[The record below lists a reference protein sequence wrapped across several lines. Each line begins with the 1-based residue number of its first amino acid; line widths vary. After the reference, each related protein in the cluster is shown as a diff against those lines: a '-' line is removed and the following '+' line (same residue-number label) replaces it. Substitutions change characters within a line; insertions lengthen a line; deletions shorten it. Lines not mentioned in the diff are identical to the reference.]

1 MSLLGV
7 DVGTTGCK
15 AIVFRRDGEI
25 LGQGYEEYPLIHPRP
40 GWAEL
45 DPNGVW
51 EAVCRAISAAV
62 GQAGS
67 GDPVRALA
75 TSVQGEAVTPV
86 SSSGEVLAPSPV
98 TFDGRTVPYEN
109 WWVER
114 LGRDRI
120 FALTGMPL
128 HPMYT
133 INKIMWWQ
141 REQPEIYRRAA
152 KFLCYGDFVL
162 GKLGVTPTIDTS
174 MAGRTMAFDLREN
187 RWSSEI
193 LAAAG
198 VDPAKLPE
206 VAPAGVPVGTLPDA
220 TCDALGLPRGVLAAT
235 GGHDQPCGALG
246 SGISEPGLA
255 MDATGTV
262 ECITPIF
269 AAPVLTPAMQE
280 SNYCCYHH
288 VVPGLYASLAFNFT
302 GGSLL
307 RWYRDQFGA
316 IEQEEARVSGLDVYD
331 IMIGKAAGG
340 PSSVFVLPH
349 FTMTGTPWFDA
360 HSRGAILGLTL
371 ATTRA
376 EVVKGLLDGITY
388 EMRLNLERLSGAGV
402 RVERLRAIGGG
413 AKSRT
418 WMQLKADI
426 FGRPVSSL
434 NVSEAACLGAAML
447 AGVAVGEYASPQEA
461 ARELVRVVDT
471 FDPRPE
477 EAARYEEAYQVY
489 RDLYPTLRELSRRI
503 GGLPT
508 SV

>member
-15 AIVFRRDGEI
+15 AIIFRADGKI
-25 LGQGYEEYPLIHPRP
+25 LGQGYEEYPLVHPRP
-40 GWAEL
+40 GWSEL
-45 DPNGVW
+45 DPNRVW
-51 EAVCRAISAAV
+51 EAVQHSIAAAI
-62 GQAGS
+62 GQAGTA
-67 GDPVRALA
+67 DPVRALA

-86 SSSGEVLAPSPV
+86 SADGEVLAPSPV
-98 TFDGRTVPYEN
+98 TFDARTVPYEE
-109 WWVER
+109 WWAER
-114 LGRDRI
+114 LGRDRL
-120 FALTGMPL
+120 FALTGMAL
-128 HPMYT
+128 HPMYS
-133 INKIMWWQ
+133 INKIMWWR
-141 REQPEIYRRAA
+141 RERPEIYQRAW

-162 GKLGVTPTIDTS
+162 WKLGVTPTIDRS
-174 MAGRTMAFDLREN
+174 MAGRTMAFDLRGDT
-187 RWSSEI
+187 WSAEI
-193 LAAAG
+193 LDAAD
-198 VDPAKLPE
+198 VDPGKLPE
-206 VAPAGVPVGTLPDA
+206 VAPAGTVVGRVPDA
-220 TCDALGLPRGVLAAT
+220 VCDQLGLPRGVLAAT
-235 GGHDQPCGALG
+235 GGHDQPCGAFG
-246 SGISEPGLA
+246 AGISEPGLA

-269 AAPVLTPAMQE
+269 DAPVLTPAMQH

-316 IEQEEARVSGLDVYD
+316 IELEEARVAGLDVYD

-349 FTMTGTPWFDA
+349 FTMTGTPWFDP

-371 ATTRA
+371 ATTRE
-376 EVVKGLLDGITY
+376 EVLKGLLDGITF
-388 EMRLNLERLSGAGV
+388 EMRLNLDGLQTAGV
-402 RVERLRAIGGG
+402 AVERLRAIGGG

-426 FGRPVSSL
+426 FHRPVSSL

-447 AGVAVGEYASPQEA
+447 AGVAAGEYASPQEA
-461 ARELVRVVDT
+461 ARDLVREVET

-477 EAARYEEAYQVY
+477 EAARYEESYAVY
-489 RDLYPTLRELSRRI
+489 RELYPTLRELNRRI
-503 GGLPT
+503 GSREG
-508 SV
+508 